1 MDVEFLKKGGSGGQV
16 LSLQGCGV
24 VFKPTRT
31 AFESLGAGTLNSG
44 DLEKAQL
51 FLGGGGTF
59 LMTLPHEVLGQK
71 KGLNKEESAANTLA
85 EKDPGTDLPTPFRG
99 QEMLKTAWGP
109 SEAFIDLGYTVH
121 LL

>member
-1 MDVEFLKKGGSGGQV
+1 MDLEFLKKGGSGGQV

-24 VFKPTRT
+24 VFKPTRA
-31 AFESLGAGTLNSG
+31 AFESLGVGTLNSG

-51 FLGGGGTF
+51 FLGKEKKKTF

-85 EKDPGTDLPTPFRG
+85 KKDLPTPFG
-99 QEMLKTAWGP
+99 EQEMLQTAWGP

>member
-1 MDVEFLKKGGSGGQV
+1 MDLEFLKKGGSGGQV

-51 FLGGGGTF
+51 FLWGRKKTF

-85 EKDPGTDLPTPFRG
+85 EKDPGTDLLTPFGGRRC
-99 QEMLKTAWGP
+99 
-109 SEAFIDLGYTVH
+109 
-121 LL
+121 